1 MTEKE
6 IDIMWNKALYE
17 AVSANEPYTRYKFA
31 AHVEA
36 RVRETCALQ
45 VEKAGMA
52 GLGTLAAA
60 AIIRK
65 GEDV

>member
-6 IDIMWNKALYE
+6 IDIMWNRALCD
-17 AVSANEPYTRYKFA
+17 AVAANEPYTRYKFA
-31 AHVEA
+31 ASVEA

-52 GLGTLAAA
+52 GFGTLAAA
-60 AIIRK
+60 ALIRK
-65 GEDV
+65 GESE

>member
-17 AVSANEPYTRYKFA
+17 AVAANEPYTRYKFA

-36 RVRETCALQ
+36 RVREACAEA
-45 VEKAGMA
+45 VRFADN
-52 GLGTLAAA
+52 GTEAAE
-60 AIIRK
+60 IIRAQ
-65 GEDV
+65 GNT